1 MITALPLLRRLALA
15 QPSFVPPPEATQ
27 LVALVDVQVIVVTPP
42 GLSVVGEDVTAAE
55 TTGHVTTTEA
65 LDC

>member
-27 LVALVDVQVIVVTPP
+27 LVALVEVQVIVVALP
-42 GLSVVGEDVTAAE
+42 GLSVVGEAVTAAE
-55 TTGHVTTTEA
+55 STGHVTTTEA
-65 LDC
+65 LAC